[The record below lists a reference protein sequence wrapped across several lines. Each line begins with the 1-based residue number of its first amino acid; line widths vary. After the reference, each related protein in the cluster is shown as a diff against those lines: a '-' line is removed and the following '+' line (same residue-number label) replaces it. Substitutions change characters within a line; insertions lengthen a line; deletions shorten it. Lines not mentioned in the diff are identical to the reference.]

1 MRYIAAE
8 HNRLFVT
15 DSYSQ
20 LSGAQVFAVVLR
32 PGHGST
38 WDLSGSWDSPLD
50 SITLQFFKS
59 PLSGFETASE
69 AYAA

>member
-1 MRYIAAE
+1 MPL
-8 HNRLFVT
+8 HT
-15 DSYSQ
+15 
-20 LSGAQVFAVVLR
+20 LSGLRREVAAITQVFAVVLR